1 MQYHKDGEIDDYSYW
16 MIETDGRLIVI
27 WDLFSQPDDSGS
39 LFLRKLEPSFSA
51 CPPLKYTSNLGGDKS
66 CEMEL
71 GDFVYAYIVLGI
83 FIVGSA
89 YVRSVVRL

>member
-39 LFLRKLEPSFSA
+39 LFLRKLEPSFLA
-51 CPPLKYTSNLGGDKS
+51 
-66 CEMEL
+66 
-71 GDFVYAYIVLGI
+71 FAYH
-83 FIVGSA
+83 
-89 YVRSVVRL
+89 

>member
-1 MQYHKDGEIDDYSYW
+1 MQCNCILQLVQYHKDGEIDDYSYW

-51 CPPLKYTSNLGGDKS
+51 
-66 CEMEL
+66 
-71 GDFVYAYIVLGI
+71 FAHH
-83 FIVGSA
+83 
-89 YVRSVVRL
+89 